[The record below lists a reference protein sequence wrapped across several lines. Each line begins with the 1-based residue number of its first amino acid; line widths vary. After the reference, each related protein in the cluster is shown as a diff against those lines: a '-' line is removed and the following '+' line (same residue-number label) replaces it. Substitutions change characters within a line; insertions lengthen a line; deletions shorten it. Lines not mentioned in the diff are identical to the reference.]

1 MEFEKQNFSK
11 LESVGLGGD
20 MRPSELT
27 DIDLKVISILKK
39 EFLTFKEIKKF
50 YETSGQAQFAI
61 KKISVNFPLYEERK
75 AKGFCYKI
83 LTFEDIDKYLEGKA
97 LVY

>member
-1 MEFEKQNFSK
+1 MEFEKQNISK

-20 MRPSELT
+20 MRPVEIT
-27 DIDLKVISILKK
+27 DIDLKLVSELKK

-50 YETSGQAQFAI
+50 YETSRQAQLAI
-61 KKISVNFPLYEERK
+61 KRVGERFPLYTERK
-75 AKGFCYKI
+75 VKGFCYKI
-83 LTFEDIDKYLEGKA
+83 LTFEDIDKYLAGKA